1 MEKRKKIGCVVGLL
15 AVIASLSLIPLVQ
28 AQAQPPLSTN
38 ECMAY
43 AYTKSGDHAFLLEN
57 NSFAYG
63 TNIFIRTNCEELQLK
78 IDGTPYSTY
87 RNQTQISFS
96 IESPMI
102 NMTLESGNFSYYAE
116 NVSLFQDRFTWSDNY
131 IQYLDEQP
139 KLTFIEFG
147 KLTFQENVVS
157 VASIVVVWFLSVNI
171 YWSLINHYLDRNLFE
186 EVVE

>member
-1 MEKRKKIGCVVGLL
+1 MEKTKKIGCVVGLL

-78 IDGTPYSTY
+78 IDGEPYSLY

-131 IQYLDEQP
+131 IQYLDDQP

>member
-131 IQYLDEQP
+131 IQYLDDQP